1 MAAGSAPGVRP
12 RVSPLGAAA
21 AVVGLAL
28 FVWSLRQAGLDTV
41 TDGIQRVGL
50 GFIVIL
56 ALAGLRFLVRA
67 HAWALATEGPT
78 RLTVRDTF
86 PALIAG
92 DTLGNLTPFGIF
104 LSEAVKAAFV
114 QRRVTLMAA
123 LAGIAVENLVYTV
136 SVALVI
142 AAGTV
147 ALLFLFEIGP
157 LVRQFA
163 WVALA
168 AITGGLVVGAIV
180 LARQI
185 KVVSSTLAWLDR
197 RGHGPYSLVSRLGKL
212 RTLEDLIYGYTGR
225 NPGRIVGLLAL
236 ETCFHLLG
244 IVEMWITLG
253 LLAGSAAPTLL
264 STFVLESVNRTIMV
278 VFKFVPLR
286 LGVDEVGTE
295 LLTRTLGLP
304 AGIGVTMA
312 LVRKAR
318 MIAWSAAGIGFL
330 VQRGFSPR
338 TLPD

>member
-1 MAAGSAPGVRP
+1 MSAGPAQGVRL
-12 RVSPLGAAA
+12 RLSPLGVAA
-21 AVVGLAL
+21 AVAGLIL
-28 FVWSLRQAGLDTV
+28 FVWSLREAGFDTIA
-41 TDGIQRVGL
+41 DGIRRVGF
-50 GFIVIL
+50 GFLAIL

-78 RLTVRDTF
+78 PLTVRDTF

-92 DTLGNLTPFGIF
+92 DTLGNLTPFGVF

-114 QRRVTLMAA
+114 QRRITLMAA

-142 AAGTV
+142 GAGTV
-147 ALLFLFEIGP
+147 ALLFLFDIGAV
-157 LVRQFA
+157 VRQFA
-163 WVALA
+163 WGALA
-168 AITGGLVVGAIV
+168 TITLGLAIGTIV
-180 LARQI
+180 LVRQL
-185 KVVSSTLAWLDR
+185 KVVSSTLAWLER
-197 RGHGPYSLVSRLGKL
+197 RGRGPHALVSRLGKL
-212 RTLEDLIYGYTGR
+212 RRLEDLIYGYAGR
-225 NPGRIVGLLAL
+225 NPGRIAALLLL
-236 ETCFHLLG
+236 EICFHLLG

-253 LLAGSAAPTLL
+253 LLAGAAAPTLL

-318 MIAWSAAGIGFL
+318 MIAWSAIGIAFL
-330 VQRGFSPR
+330 VKRGLTTPGA
-338 TLPD
+338 TD